1 MPLVPG
7 MVTTDEPGLYI
18 TGKHGIRLENELLCR
33 EGQETDYGRFL
44 CFESLTLVPI
54 DLDAVDPA
62 LLNETDRQRLNAYH
76 RRVYET
82 LAPELSK
89 EEQEWLESCTREI

>member
-1 MPLVPG
+1 MNCSAVRDRRQ
-7 MVTTDEPGLYI
+7 TI
-18 TGKHGIRLENELLCR
+18 ELLCR

-44 CFESLTLVPI
+44 CFESLTLAPI

-62 LLNETDRQRLNAYH
+62 LFNETDRQRLNAYH

-82 LAPELSK
+82 LAPKLSK
-89 EEQEWLESCTREI
+89 EEQEWLKYYTREI